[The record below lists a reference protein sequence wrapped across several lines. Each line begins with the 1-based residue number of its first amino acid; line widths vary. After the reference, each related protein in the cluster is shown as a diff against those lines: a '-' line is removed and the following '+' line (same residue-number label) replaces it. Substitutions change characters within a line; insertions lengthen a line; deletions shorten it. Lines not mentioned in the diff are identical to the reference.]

1 MVVSSSLPLLGAI
14 VQPSPYGVKRGRGRP
29 RKNSYPVASPLLGVV
44 SVSSDSVV
52 GAKRGRGRPP
62 KVVAAGKRKRGR
74 PPKEKM
80 QPESVQSADGPLT
93 KRGPG
98 RPRKEK
104 TLESGHLKAAQMDEG
119 RHEAL
124 PLLAE
129 AASQAE
135 AVPNEVGARSL
146 QPFGNS
152 LMEKRGRGRPRRR
165 PLETETAETGVAAL
179 VVKRGRGRP
188 RKENPTAGRSTE
200 TGLTAS
206 MGIKRG
212 PGRPRKEN
220 PSAGRSTETGL
231 TASMGIKRGPG
242 RPRKVRPSET
252 VSVETAVEV
261 FTDLTEGRPEK
272 GEDLASRKETETQGV
287 LLVEEMDAQ
296 PANAGGVLVSGEEAE
311 IAPMDAG
318 GAVPRVVSGEE
329 AAIAPMDAGDA
340 MPGVDPMDSDVGT
353 KSH

>member
-1 MVVSSSLPLLGAI
+1 
-14 VQPSPYGVKRGRGRP
+14 
-29 RKNSYPVASPLLGVV
+29 
-44 SVSSDSVV
+44 
-52 GAKRGRGRPP
+52 
-62 KVVAAGKRKRGR
+62 VAAGKRKRGR

-104 TLESGHLKAAQMDEG
+104 TLESGHLEAAQMAEG
-119 RHEAL
+119 QHEAL
-124 PLLAE
+124 PLLAQ

-135 AVPNEVGARSL
+135 AVQNEVEARSL
-146 QPFGNS
+146 QPFGTP
-152 LMEKRGRGRPRRR
+152 LTEKRGRGRPRKS

-188 RKENPTAGRSTE
+188 RKENPTPGRSIE

-212 PGRPRKEN
+212 PGRPRK
-220 PSAGRSTETGL
+220 A
-231 TASMGIKRGPG
+231 
-242 RPRKVRPSET
+242 RPSET

-272 GEDLASRKETETQGV
+272 LAPRRKTETQGI
-287 LLVEEMDAQ
+287 LLVEEMDAR
-296 PANAGGVLVSGEEAE
+296 PANSGCVLVSGEEAE

-318 GAVPRVVSGEE
+318 GAVPRVVSGEEAAIAPRDAGGEVPGVVSGEE

>member
-1 MVVSSSLPLLGAI
+1 
-14 VQPSPYGVKRGRGRP
+14 
-29 RKNSYPVASPLLGVV
+29 
-44 SVSSDSVV
+44 
-52 GAKRGRGRPP
+52 
-62 KVVAAGKRKRGR
+62 
-74 PPKEKM
+74 M

-135 AVPNEVGARSL
+135 AVPNEVGARNL

-152 LMEKRGRGRPRRR
+152 LMEKRGRGRPRKR

-212 PGRPRKEN
+212 PGRPRK
-220 PSAGRSTETGL
+220 A
-231 TASMGIKRGPG
+231 
-242 RPRKVRPSET
+242 RPSET

-296 PANAGGVLVSGEEAE
+296 PANAGGVLVSEEEAE

-329 AAIAPMDAGDA
+329 AAIAPMDAGGA

>member
-1 MVVSSSLPLLGAI
+1 
-14 VQPSPYGVKRGRGRP
+14 
-29 RKNSYPVASPLLGVV
+29 
-44 SVSSDSVV
+44 
-52 GAKRGRGRPP
+52 
-62 KVVAAGKRKRGR
+62 VAAGKRKRGR

-104 TLESGHLKAAQMDEG
+104 TLESGHLEAAQMAEG
-119 RHEAL
+119 QHEAL
-124 PLLAE
+124 PLLAQ

-135 AVPNEVGARSL
+135 AVQNEVEARSL
-146 QPFGNS
+146 QPFGTP
-152 LMEKRGRGRPRRR
+152 LTEKRGRGRPRKR

-272 GEDLASRKETETQGV
+272 LAPRRKTETQGV
-287 LLVEEMDAQ
+287 LLVEEMDAR
-296 PANAGGVLVSGEEAE
+296 PANSGCVLVSGEEAE

-318 GAVPRVVSGEE
+318 GAVPRVVSGEEAAVAPRDAGGEVPGVVSGEE